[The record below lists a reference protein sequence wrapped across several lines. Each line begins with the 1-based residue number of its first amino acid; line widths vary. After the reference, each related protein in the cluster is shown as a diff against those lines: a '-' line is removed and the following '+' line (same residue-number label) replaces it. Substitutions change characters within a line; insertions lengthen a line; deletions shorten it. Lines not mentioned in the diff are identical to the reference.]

1 MTEHNAGKV
10 DRGAIEVDVG
20 GWMKKGAIGG
30 LIAGILFAMVET
42 IAAAALMG
50 LNAVSLPLRMIG
62 GIALGRQ
69 ALGPTY
75 PLLNAAL
82 AGLAAH
88 LALSMLF
95 GAILG
100 AFIGFAPTWGA
111 STPLLL
117 FTASVYGLLLWFVNF
132 SIIAPSAG
140 WNWFGD
146 QTNPAVQFVAHTF
159 FYGTALGFYLDRY
172 RP

>member
-10 DRGAIEVDVG
+10 DRGALEVDVG
-20 GWMKKGAIGG
+20 GWMKKGAMGG
-30 LIAGILFAMVET
+30 LIAGILFAMAEV
-42 IAAAALMG
+42 IASAAMMG
-50 LNAVSLPLRMIG
+50 LKNAWMPLRMNG

-69 ALGPTY
+69 ALGSTY

-82 AGLAAH
+82 AGLAMH
-88 LALSMLF
+88 LALSILF

-100 AFIGFAPTWGA
+100 GFIGFDPTWGA

-132 SIIAPSAG
+132 YIITPFAG

>member
-82 AGLAAH
+82 AGLAVH

>member
-30 LIAGILFAMVET
+30 LIAGILFAMAET

-82 AGLAAH
+82 AGLAVH

-100 AFIGFAPTWGA
+100 TFIGFAPTWGA
-111 STPLLL
+111 SSPLLL

-132 SIIAPSAG
+132 YLIAPSAC

-159 FYGTALGFYLDRY
+159 FYGTALGFYLDRS